1 MARGYGASEPAA
13 AGPAPK
19 IRSMSSSPPPGG
31 HRQRFDVVIRGA
43 GIVGQ
48 TLALLLARDRLKVAL
63 VGQPRPADAGPD
75 VRAYALNAAA
85 SDTLRSVRAWPDQHP
100 TLPSAGDAPPAVTPV
115 SAMAVHGDRD
125 GALHFS
131 ATEQGVPA
139 LGWIVDVPVL
149 EQRLAHAVHFQAGI
163 TCLDTPPAHAALTVV
178 CEGRRSATRTALGID
193 YDVRPYPHKAV
204 AARLRCTLPH
214 GGVARQWF
222 HQGEI
227 LALLPLG
234 GAQGNSVALVWSV
247 PAEQADAWTTAEPQA
262 LAQAVQDRCGQALGT
277 MVLEGAAQTWP
288 LECSRAQRW
297 IARGTDGGSVVLAGD
312 AAHAMHPLAGQGL
325 NVGLADAAEL
335 ARVLHAREYWRELG
349 DPRLLRRY
357 ERARQADVSA
367 MAWLTDG
374 LFGLFNQPGSGVQA
388 LRNWGLSGVDRLG
401 PLKHWL
407 ARQAMG
413 QAI

>member
-1 MARGYGASEPAA
+1 MTSTPH
-13 AGPAPK
+13 
-19 IRSMSSSPPPGG
+19 PGG

-63 VGQPRPADAGPD
+63 VGQPRPAGAGPD
-75 VRAYALNAAA
+75 VRAYALNATAREL
-85 SDTLRSVRAWPDQHP
+85 LRSVRAWPEDGAALAP
-100 TLPSAGDAPPAVTPV
+100 ADGPPAVTPV
-115 SAMAVHGDRD
+115 TAMAVHGDGD

-131 ATEQGVPA
+131 ATEQGTEA
-139 LGWIVDVPVL
+139 LTWIVDVPAL

-163 TCLDTPPAHAALTVV
+163 TSLDEAPAHAALTVV
-178 CEGRRSATRTALGID
+178 CEGKRSRTREELGID

-204 AARLRCTLPH
+204 AARLRCERPH

-222 HQGEI
+222 QRGEI

-247 PAEQADAWTTAEPQA
+247 PAEQADGWTTADPQA
-262 LAQAVQDRCGQALGT
+262 LAQAVQERCGNALGEMT
-277 MVLEGAAQTWP
+277 LESPAQAWP
-288 LECSRAQRW
+288 LELSRAQRW
-297 IARGTDGGSVVLAGD
+297 IGRHPAGGGVALAGD

-325 NVGLADAAEL
+325 NVGLADVAEL
-335 ARVLHAREYWRELG
+335 AKVLHAREYWRELG

-367 MAWLTDG
+367 MGWLTDG
-374 LFGLFNQPGSGVQA
+374 LFGLFNQPDSRVQA

-413 QAI
+413 QAA

>member
-1 MARGYGASEPAA
+1 
-13 AGPAPK
+13 
-19 IRSMSSSPPPGG
+19 MSSSPSQTGS
-31 HRQRFDVVIRGA
+31 HRRHDVVIRGA

-63 VGQPRPADAGPD
+63 VGLPRPAAAGPD
-75 VRAYALNAAA
+75 VRAYAINTAAREL
-85 SDTLRSVRAWPDQHP
+85 LRSVRAWPEVGAPGDSGEAM
-100 TLPSAGDAPPAVTPV
+100 PSVTPV
-115 SAMAVHGDRD
+115 TAMAVQGDGS
-125 GALHFS
+125 GALRFS
-131 ATEQGVPA
+131 ATEQGTEA
-139 LGWIVDVPVL
+139 LGWIVDVPAL

-163 TCLDTPPAHAALTVV
+163 TCLDEAPAHAPLTVV
-178 CEGRRSATRTALGID
+178 CEGRRSATRAELGID

-204 AARLRCTLPH
+204 AARLRCAQPH

-247 PAEQADAWTTAEPQA
+247 PAEQADAWTAAAPEA
-262 LAQAVQDRCGQALGT
+262 LAQAVQDRCGHALGEMT
-277 MVLEGAAQTWP
+277 LDSPAQSWP
-288 LECSRAQRW
+288 LELSRAQRW
-297 IARGTDGGSVVLAGD
+297 IARGASGGGVVLAGD

-335 ARVLHAREYWRELG
+335 ARVLHAREFWRELG

-367 MAWLTDG
+367 MGWLTDG
-374 LFGLFNQPGSGVQA
+374 LFGLFNQTDSRVQA

-413 QAI
+413 HAG